1 MVDQTINGTAG
12 DDVIVGGSAVDTITT
27 NTGIDEVY
35 GQGGND
41 SITVNGT
48 GNKTIDGSAGT
59 DTLTINYSGISNLG
73 DFTVSASGDY
83 TVLTDSSGNAIQYKN
98 IESLIVGSFTYIND
112 TSSKSFYNTTEKAIY
127 MYLGG
132 NVGSSHPGFSA
143 MLNNNDNWS
152 ITGSGLA
159 DTLNLNLSRGVA
171 SSSVIGGLFTISLG
185 DGDDTIN
192 SAKLVNGDSV
202 NMGAGDD
209 TVSPMFGTGA
219 GGNQTF
225 GNANLTLLDGGAGE
239 DTLSFGESTN
249 EDGATLSLLT
259 ANATN
264 FENIIGT
271 NNADTINGDA
281 NSNKLYGSLNGSTDA
296 NTLNGNA
303 GNDFLLVSN
312 SSDGGSDRD
321 WLVTPASGNDLS
333 SSLNFLTKF
342 AGSGNQTLN
351 GGAGDDILIGGTGE
365 DTLDGGTGRDHLAG
379 GSGIDTFVIRA
390 GDGASSIDD
399 ADIVYDFTDGT
410 DVIVLDSLAFGD
422 LTISEGTGTYA
433 GDTVI
438 QKTDTGEYLL
448 IISSDSF
455 TFSLGGQSYT
465 FTYGNLSVV
474 DFSTSLV
481 DQTINGT
488 AGDDVIVGGSAVDT
502 ITTNTGIDEVY
513 GQGGNDSITVNG
525 TGNKTI
531 DGSAGTDTLTINYS
545 GISNLGDFTVSASGD
560 YTVLTDSSGN
570 AIQYKNIESLIV
582 GSFTYINDTSSKSFY
597 NTTEKA
603 IYMYLGGNVG
613 SSHPGFSAMLNN
625 NDNWSITGSGLAD
638 TLNLNL
644 SRGVASSSVIGGL
657 FTISLG
663 DGDDTINSAKLVN
676 GDSVNMGAG
685 DDTVSPMFGTGAGGN
700 QTFGNANLTLL
711 DGGAGEDT
719 LSFGESTN
727 EDGATLSLLTANA
740 TNFENII
747 GTNNADTI
755 NGDANSNKLYGSL
768 NCSGVSN
775 TLNGNAGNDFLLACN
790 NTDGGSDRDWL
801 VTPASGSDLS
811 SSLNFMTQFNDT
823 ANQTLNGGAGDDV
836 LIGAK
841 GEDTLD
847 GGTGRDHLAGG
858 SGIDTFVIR
867 AGDGASSIDDADIV
881 YDFTDG
887 TDLIGMSG
895 LEYSQLTIEQGTG
908 DYANHVVVKKT
919 DTGEFLVIIQNTSL
933 SSISN
938 ADFSAI

>member
-1 MVDQTINGTAG
+1 MIAIN
-12 DDVIVGGSAVDTITT
+12 
-27 NTGIDEVY
+27 IDA
-35 GQGGND
+35 
-41 SITVNGT
+41 S
-48 GNKTIDGSAGT
+48 GNKTINGSAGT

-98 IESLIVGSFTYIND
+98 IEYLTVGSFTYIND

-249 EDGATLSLLT
+249 EDGATLSLST

-271 NNADTINGDA
+271 NNAETINGDA

-312 SSDGGSDRD
+312 SSDGGSDRS

-502 ITTNTGIDEVY
+502 ITTSTGIDEVY

-531 DGSAGTDTLTINYS
+531 DGGAGTDTLTINYS

-570 AIQYKNIESLIV
+570 AIQYKNIESLVV

-685 DDTVSPMFGTGAGGN
+685 DDTVSPMFGSWCRW
-700 QTFGNANLTLL
+700 Q
-711 DGGAGEDT
+711 
-719 LSFGESTN
+719 
-727 EDGATLSLLTANA
+727 
-740 TNFENII
+740 
-747 GTNNADTI
+747 
-755 NGDANSNKLYGSL
+755 
-768 NCSGVSN
+768 
-775 TLNGNAGNDFLLACN
+775 
-790 NTDGGSDRDWL
+790 
-801 VTPASGSDLS
+801 P
-811 SSLNFMTQFNDT
+811 
-823 ANQTLNGGAGDDV
+823 
-836 LIGAK
+836 
-841 GEDTLD
+841 
-847 GGTGRDHLAGG
+847 
-858 SGIDTFVIR
+858 
-867 AGDGASSIDDADIV
+867 DIW
-881 YDFTDG
+881 
-887 TDLIGMSG
+887 
-895 LEYSQLTIEQGTG
+895 
-908 DYANHVVVKKT
+908 
-919 DTGEFLVIIQNTSL
+919 
-933 SSISN
+933 
-938 ADFSAI
+938 